1 MRLHSLTPSVLQCIK
16 QWITLPYLSRQLLRF
31 LLTNNALISFILI
44 DIPGPNSPDKRRKK
58 KEYLSNTKP
67 LLKRDN
73 WWKPAGLSRNHHWT
87 CPNKP
92 RQYFPPESTPGRLS
106 PSDPWMVLPAFRP
119 PWRLRLPNYP
129 SCKCLFFETLR
140 PVWRPKLTK
149 VRCNSTYVAGG
160 LVNGQLRKLVHFER
174 SSRDEFSSRVAKFL
188 LSRDRTFFDPH
199 KGSKAD

>member
-16 QWITLPYLSRQLLRF
+16 QWITLPFQTTASLSAHQQRTNF
-31 LLTNNALISFILI
+31 LHFN

-106 PSDPWMVLPAFRP
+106 PSDPWMVPPAFRP

-160 LVNGQLRKLVHFER
+160 LVNCQLRKLVHFER
-174 SSRDEFSSRVAKFL
+174 SSRDEFSSRVACARQIP
-188 LSRDRTFFDPH
+188 SVTRPH
-199 KGSKAD
+199 VLWPA